1 MLYMNNGESEVVALH
16 KGYNPRINLN
26 VGTKVT
32 QELIGQVKAWG
43 REMKA
48 GFRVQRTMTIDEQMD
63 EKSKEYI
70 DRLINEKENMAEEH
84 AAEMGKVQHEL
95 EIRNKKVDRL

>member
-63 EKSKEYI
+63 EKSK
-70 DRLINEKENMAEEH
+70 DTSTGSSMR
-84 AAEMGKVQHEL
+84 
-95 EIRNKKVDRL
+95 KKIWPKSMQPKWARSNTNLK